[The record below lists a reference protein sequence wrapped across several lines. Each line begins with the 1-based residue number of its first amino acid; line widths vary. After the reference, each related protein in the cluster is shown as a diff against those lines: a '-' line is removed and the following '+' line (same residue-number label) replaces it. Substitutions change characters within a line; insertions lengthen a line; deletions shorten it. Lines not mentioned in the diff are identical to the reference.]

1 MKLTL
6 TLKVMLIIAAIYWI
20 LNGLGGL
27 LVPVSFWV
35 PGGASA
41 PPFLV
46 MALRFWGVASLALGV
61 IAWLARNAEASKTRD
76 AVVLGSIFW
85 FALDA
90 AVSLYGT
97 TIDPASPHIPFAVVE
112 AVIGAGLFLAFRSS
126 RATNA
131 G

>member
-6 TLKVMLIIAAIYWI
+6 RTMLIVAAIYWI

-27 LVPVSFWV
+27 LAPVSFWV
-35 PGGASA
+35 KGDVAA

-61 IAWLARNAEASKTRD
+61 IAWLARNAEASTARD

-97 TIDPASPHIPFAVVE
+97 TIDPASPHVPFAVLE
-112 AVIGAGLFLAFRSS
+112 ALIGIGLFLAFRSS
-126 RATNA
+126 RANSS